1 MANVQTITTTDGTG
15 TPVGPQAISIPNK
28 PGTLIISV
36 ERAFVE
42 MGFDGPSSFDGYP
55 QSTRTIRINE
65 IGAGSLQ
72 PFRMPIPQ
80 DVNGQIGFY
89 AREAGAPNATV
100 SVMILCG
107 DVVGG
112 SY

>member
-1 MANVQTITTTDGTG
+1 MANVQTIRITDSTG
-15 TPVGPQAISIPNK
+15 TPVAPQAISIPSK

-36 ERAFVE
+36 ISNYVE

-55 QSTRTIRINE
+55 GSTRTIRINSPS
-65 IGAGSLQ
+65 GDTVQ

-80 DVNGQIGFY
+80 DVNGQIWFY

-107 DVVGG
+107 SSGG